1 MLCEATPPPAMSEV
15 PLCGGLCDVLLAS
28 DIPKNSLPQ
37 LLLRLGEGG
46 AVFSFP
52 FRVTYCWV
60 SYSMYSVVLQC
71 IPWTKCYK
79 EILVDMNERIITRY
93 KLLSMAPDKL
103 MLSAVF
109 SMMARTLTTVDDH
122 RYYFDA
128 MFGKISS

>member
-1 MLCEATPPPAMSEV
+1 
-15 PLCGGLCDVLLAS
+15 
-28 DIPKNSLPQ
+28 
-37 LLLRLGEGG
+37 
-46 AVFSFP
+46 
-52 FRVTYCWV
+52 
-60 SYSMYSVVLQC
+60 MYSVVLQC

-93 KLLSMAPDKL
+93 KILSMAPDKL
-103 MLSAVF
+103 MSSAVF